1 MTQLQS
7 VNPHVDDYY
16 YQAYMLKQ
24 TDSSHMKM
32 YTARHANS
40 QKDGAYMPGVLPWIV
55 AKVEQN

>member
-24 TDSSHMKM
+24 NDSSHMKM

-40 QKDGAYMPGVLPWIV
+40 QKEGAYMPGVLPSF
-55 AKVEQN
+55 A